1 MTPPVTL
8 DTHTTTTP
16 NPLPP
21 EGQSVSCVQIQPGL
35 WRVTMSVKDFKTL
48 VDRSG
53 FRPKRKESE

>member
-8 DTHTTTTP
+8 DTHTPTTP

-21 EGQSVSCVQIQPGL
+21 EGQAVSCVQIQPGL

-53 FRPKRKESE
+53 FRPKRKEGA

>member
-35 WRVTMSVKDFKTL
+35 WRVTMSVKDFKRL
-48 VDRSG
+48 VDLSG
-53 FRPKRKESE
+53 FRPKRKEGA